1 MVLSLLRLFCLLPLL
16 FLSRAHLQAPASVEP
31 AEEGVTFQVKNAGIT
46 VDGSFSDL
54 QAVIQFDPGHW
65 ADARLEASVAAN
77 TIKTGIKLRDEHLQG
92 RGYFAAEK
100 YPRIRMVLKQI
111 AQKGSRYLGT
121 FDLTIRD
128 VNRPVT
134 FPFAYTST
142 ASGGQLQGSFQI
154 NRRDFGVGGNSLT
167 LADEVTVRLE
177 VPVPAASK

>member
-1 MVLSLLRLFCLLPLL
+1 MPAAP
-16 FLSRAHLQAPASVEP
+16 SR
-31 AEEGVTFQVKNAGIT
+31 EGVTFQVSNAGFT

-54 QAVIQFDPGHW
+54 QAAIQFDPNHW
-65 ADARLEASVAAN
+65 VDARLDASVAAN

-92 RGYFAAEK
+92 RGYFAVEK

-111 AQKGSRYLGT
+111 AKKGSSYLGT

-128 VNRPVT
+128 VTKPVT
-134 FPFAYTST
+134 FPFSYAGT
-142 ASGGQLQGSFQI
+142 ASGGQLQGSFKI

-177 VPVPAASK
+177 VPVLAASK